1 MLGLLRAHLV
11 ALIEFDSALFDIALL
26 FVAVLA
32 IILHHAPRLVELGPV
47 EEVVWTNIVVQQDFD
62 QQVLQSRVVRR
73 FRELVL
79 QDFLRERPQST
90 CLLDAQFMVVEC
102 LLDLADF
109 LEKLGV
115 VRPQV
120 LQPVQ
125 VAANEKC

>member
-1 MLGLLRAHLV
+1 LLGLLRAHLV

-32 IILHHAPRLVELGPV
+32 IILHDAPRLVELGPV